1 MGFMSIFNKGN
12 ERLMKGLNYD
22 SFTTIARSA
31 EDNARSGGA
40 IGDRKIRLTKDG
52 KGLATTTFNGTE
64 GDRVGQIANARKA
77 FLDATS
83 RPSTRR
89 STPTRGR
96 SARTVSSPRSAT
108 CSSAR
113 SRTPWSPSPRN
124 CPARGSRWIP

>member
-1 MGFMSIFNKGN
+1 MGIMSIFNKGN

-77 FLDATS
+77 FLDA
-83 RPSTRR
+83 
-89 STPTRGR
+89 
-96 SARTVSSPRSAT
+96 V
-108 CSSAR
+108 
-113 SRTPWSPSPRN
+113 
-124 CPARGSRWIP
+124 